1 MDNERL
7 YKFVEDILKNTELNR
22 LPEKYGG
29 GIIFSKPLIGIA
41 KGDDPIFKEY
51 KEIIKE
57 TYLTPLEFWE
67 KNGLE
72 INNIKESDIRAVS
85 IVFPYDDVIR
95 EKSKKAT
102 KFPAKIYCVA
112 RNFANAL
119 IFDVLDKLIAYF
131 NEKGFL
137 ATASHK
143 GETYNISVERKFP
156 YIYSN
161 WSERHTAFAAGLGT
175 FSLHEALITEVGC
188 NVRLGSVIT
197 NAPLTVTPRKYD
209 DPYANCLFYA
219 KGICKKCMERCPA
232 DAISEEGHDKFKCAK
247 YEQFV
252 AEEMNKQ
259 LGDILKPHWRR
270 INGYYK
276 KQVRDPVGCAFC
288 QFNVPCM
295 NRNPM
300 NSMQD

>member
-1 MDNERL
+1 MNNEKL
-7 YKFVEDILKNTELNR
+7 YNFVEEVLKSNELNR
-22 LPEKYGG
+22 LPDEYGG
-29 GIIFSKPLIGIA
+29 GIIFAKPLIGVA
-41 KGDDPIFKEY
+41 RGDDPIFKEY

-57 TYLTPLEFWE
+57 TYLTPLELWK

-72 INNIKESDIRAVS
+72 MNNIKESDIRAVS
-85 IVFPYDDVIR
+85 IVFPYDDDIR
-95 EKSKKAT
+95 EKSKSAT

-119 IFDVLDKLIAYF
+119 IFDVLDKLMAYL
-131 NEKGFL
+131 NEQGFL

-143 GETYNISVERKFP
+143 GETYNISVERHFP

-161 WSERHTAFAAGLGT
+161 WSERHTAYAAGLGT
-175 FSLHEALITEVGC
+175 FSLHEGLITEVGC

-197 NAPLTVTPRKYD
+197 NAPLTTTPRKYD

-219 KGICKKCMERCPA
+219 KGTCKKCMERCPA

-252 AEEMNKQ
+252 AEEMNKR
-259 LGDILKPHWRR
+259 LGNILKPHWRR

-295 NRNPM
+295 NTNPM
-300 NSMQD
+300 KSMQD